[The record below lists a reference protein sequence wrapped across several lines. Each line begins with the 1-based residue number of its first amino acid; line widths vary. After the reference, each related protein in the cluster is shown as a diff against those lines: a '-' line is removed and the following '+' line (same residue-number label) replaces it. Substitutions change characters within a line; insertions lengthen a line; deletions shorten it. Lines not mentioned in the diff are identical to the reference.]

1 MAVTYTTTQIASL
14 AANAGLTQN
23 ISVSSPSALALFNSG
38 SSTGVPTGQ
47 SGPGWA
53 TPTGSS
59 STIATP
65 AASGS
70 MPSWATWAIIAALAY
85 FGLKK
90 LGG

>member
-1 MAVTYTTTQIASL
+1 MAITYTTTQIAGVL
-14 AANAGLTQN
+14 ANAGLTQN
-23 ISVSSPSALALFNSG
+23 ISVSNPSALSLFNQG

-59 STIATP
+59 STIAMPPST
-65 AASGS
+65 STS
-70 MPSWATWAIIAALAY
+70 PSWATWAIVAALAY
-85 FGLKK
+85 FGFKK